1 MLHCKKTVIVGVMVF
16 LVALMISCTAGPES
30 RFVEEPAGF
39 WAGLWHGLIC
49 LVTFIISLFSDSVH
63 MYEVNNT
70 GGWYNFG
77 FLLGVMIVFSSSHS
91 KTASKK
97 RRGPCGKDEEWEEI
111 GAKVEEKVKQAIRDW
126 TDEAKEGEDEWEEI
140 GRKVEDKIKRVVQLG
155 ALRREVLV

>member
-1 MLHCKKTVIVGVMVF
+1 MLM
-16 LVALMISCTAGPES
+16 LVSGCAPGNE
-30 RFVEEPAGF
+30 RFVAGPAGF

-70 GGWYNFG
+70 GNWYNFG

-91 KTASKK
+91 KAATKK
-97 RRGPCGKDEEWEEI
+97 RRGPCGKDAEWEEI

-126 TDEAKEGEDEWEEI
+126 TDEAKEGEDEWDEI
-140 GRKVEDKIKRVVQLG
+140 GRKVEDKIKRE
-155 ALRREVLV
+155 LRNWAEK